1 MKKFSKKLIYHH
13 LIRDIGI
20 AIFIG
25 FFVFSEI
32 MGSFEESS
40 NTITDGNFKQSLIIG
55 IVAGVLYYI
64 INAIYRVLFY
74 KTSEYEVNNEGIV
87 CRRGVLFRRK
97 SFLDYT
103 KMHTVNKKQGLI
115 QKIFGIAYLMI
126 DSGSTNTA
134 YSAEIWIV
142 EEADIIDQIMEKIS
156 LKQKGLDV
164 EIETNEG
171 KIEESKEETK
181 ENLYEYTTIRKCLY
195 SLVTTILSLFSILVI
210 AFLISILLAILYLL
224 INAERES
231 ILEILMIILIGGAIA
246 TIGISLLTF
255 LGSLVNSLIAYHN
268 FKIYQADDSIEI
280 NYGLFVRNSNV
291 FKLKKIRA
299 IKIKQNII
307 QRLFKVVAIDIEV
320 IGYGDINSSEK
331 DKVSNIL
338 IPICKETEANEY
350 IAKIIPQYLPV
361 EKEYHS
367 PKYFPHISWV
377 TLILSIIF
385 GVAEII
391 ALPWFICYNE
401 IEGLTTFTTILVFSY
416 FLTLGIIY
424 INKAIKVKNEGLGV
438 NEEKLTIY
446 HGGFNKTITTILK
459 KDLIGIE
466 DVTTPYR
473 VKKGIYSYV
482 IHFRS
487 NMNTNTAQID
497 CIGEEAKEELLTL
510 IKF

>member
-13 LIRDIGI
+13 LIRDIVI
-20 AIFIG
+20 ALFIG
-25 FFVFSEI
+25 FLVFSEI
-32 MGSFEESS
+32 MSSFEESS
-40 NTITDGNFKQSLIIG
+40 NPVTDENFKQSIIIG
-55 IVAGVLYYI
+55 IVAGILYYI

-74 KTSEYEVNNEGIV
+74 KTSEYEVNNEGII
-87 CRRGVLFRRK
+87 CKRGVLFRRK
-97 SFLDYT
+97 SFLDYN

-115 QKIFGIAYLMI
+115 QKVFGIAYLMI

-134 YSAEIWIV
+134 YNAEIWIV
-142 EEADIIDQIMEKIS
+142 EESNIIDQIMEKIN
-156 LKQKGLDV
+156 LKQKGLSE
-164 EIETNEG
+164 EIKVNLPT
-171 KIEESKEETK
+171 IEDSKEE
-181 ENLYEYTTIRKCLY
+181 ERANLYEYTTIRKCLY

-210 AFLISILLAILYLL
+210 AFLISVLLAVLYLL
-224 INAERES
+224 LNAERES
-231 ILEILMIILIGGAIA
+231 ISEVLMIIIIGGAIA

-255 LGSLVNSLIAYHN
+255 LGSLVNSLISYHN
-268 FKIYQADDSIEI
+268 FKIYQLDDSIEI

-307 QRLFKVVAIDIEV
+307 QKLFKVVSIDIEV

-331 DKVSNIL
+331 DKVSNVL

-350 IAKIIPQYLPV
+350 IEKIIPQYLPV

-367 PKYFPHISWV
+367 PQYFPHVSWV

-385 GVAEII
+385 GLAIII

-401 IEGLTTFTTILVFSY
+401 KEGLIVFITILIFVY
-416 FLTLGIIY
+416 LLTLGIIY

-438 NEEKLTIY
+438 NKEKLTIY
-446 HGGFNKTITTILK
+446 HGGLNKTITTILK

-466 DVTTPYR
+466 DITTPYR

-487 NMNTNTAQID
+487 NMDTNTAQID
-497 CIGEEAKEELLTL
+497 CIGEEAKEELLAL